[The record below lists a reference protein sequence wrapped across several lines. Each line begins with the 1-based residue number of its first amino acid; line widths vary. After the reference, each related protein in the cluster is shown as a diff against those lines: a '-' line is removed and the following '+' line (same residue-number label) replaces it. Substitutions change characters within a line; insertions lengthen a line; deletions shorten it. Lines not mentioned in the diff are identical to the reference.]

1 MEYERLNFFCG
12 EYERLNFFAGSMNV
26 LISCQHMGTLIC
38 NYRWCIDGGLNGTI
52 IVLLFISQDGNKE
65 VDSVKEM
72 LECAVRMIW
81 DSALCYKMVH

>member
-1 MEYERLNFFCG
+1 MNVFI
-12 EYERLNFFAGSMNV
+12 FFAGNMNV
-26 LISCQHMGTLIC
+26 LILCQHMGTLIS
-38 NYRWCIDGGLNGTI
+38 NYRWCISWIDGGLNSTF

-81 DSALCYKMVH
+81 DSALCYKMVHWARWSGLQ